1 MTDLQREF
9 AMLLRLAFLAFII
22 GISLI
27 VGITAGSMRAC
38 AHEATNTA
46 GQPLG
51 WSYPLSCC
59 SLTDCRPAASNEVR
73 ETANGYRLVTT
84 GEVVPYTDRRVKDS
98 PSGDFHVCQQG
109 GDFDKGRVL
118 CLFRPA
124 RGF

>member
-1 MTDLQREF
+1 MTQLERE
-9 AMLLRLAFLAFII
+9 LATIVKWTGIGLVGGAIFI
-22 GISLI
+22 
-27 VGITAGSMRAC
+27 AGVVAGR

-59 SLTDCRPAASNEVR
+59 SLTDCRPAASSEVR

-84 GEVVPYTDRRVKDS
+84 GEVVAYADRRVKDS
-98 PSGDFHVCQQG
+98 PDGTFHVCQQG